1 MGIQMAPC
9 RRGLLLYLAAVH
21 DDLDIHPRHGQDSMT
36 GTLWRDMPACRD
48 QNVPVVAVHQRE
60 GGPDRSAWI
69 THRFLLRFPGE
80 PA

>member
-1 MGIQMAPC
+1 MSTAPPKHC
-9 RRGLLLYLAAVH
+9 RAVKTRR
-21 DDLDIHPRHGQDSMT
+21 PDSMT

-60 GGPDRSAWI
+60 GGPDGSAWI
-69 THRFLLRFPGE
+69 THRFLLRFQGE